1 MRSALTLARQLDTTA
16 PVLPLVA
23 NPPIEQLMVAPYWGP
38 ECISTSEETNLM
50 GASSLLA
57 AAWAMTGGRVQHR
70 GCLALLQ
77 ASGMTAAAGRRL
89 LEQARLTLAEPSHA
103 AVVAVLRARLE
114 SGIAAGLSLP

>member
-89 LEQARLTLAEPSHA
+89 LCSFR
-103 AVVAVLRARLE
+103 
-114 SGIAAGLSLP
+114 

>member
-23 NPPIEQLMVAPYWGP
+23 NPPVEELQVAPYWGP

-57 AAWAMTGGRVQHR
+57 AAWCLTGGRRQFHAVV
-70 GCLALLQ
+70 ALLQ
-77 ASGMTAAAGRRL
+77 EAGMTAAASRKL
-89 LEQARLTLAEPSHA
+89 AEQARLTVGEPGHA
-103 AVVAVLRARLE
+103 LVVGTLRARLE
-114 SGIAAGLSLP
+114 SGIAAGL